1 MNSPRKRVRFLL
13 SLMILAEVRNLLGFL
28 LFFLFFFFGK
38 YFFAF
43 KFFFFLFF
51 SVGFFF
57 FLFFWQSATTPGYHS
72 SDMAEGASVTRNL
85 EFSSGFPCS
94 SQSHKDTGFLHPQ
107 LETCS
112 RR

>member
-1 MNSPRKRVRFLL
+1 MNSPHKRVRFLL
-13 SLMILAEVRNLLGFL
+13 SLVILAEVRNLLGFL
-28 LFFLFFFFGK
+28 LFFLFFFFCK

-43 KFFFFLFF
+43 KFFSSFF
-51 SVGFFF
+51 SVVFF

-72 SDMAEGASVTRNL
+72 FDMAEGASVTRNL

-94 SQSHKDTGFLHPQ
+94 SQSHRDTGFLHLQ